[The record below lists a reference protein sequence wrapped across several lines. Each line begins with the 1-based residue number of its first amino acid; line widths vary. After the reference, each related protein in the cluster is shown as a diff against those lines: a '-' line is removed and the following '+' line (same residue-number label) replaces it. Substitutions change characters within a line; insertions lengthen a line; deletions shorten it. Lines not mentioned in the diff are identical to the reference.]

1 MNKSAEY
8 LPGNHEH
15 VAKQL
20 SKIIPVHLTNQTG
33 NTFCKFLSK
42 ILPIYSCNQKIQGI
56 HKGINTSS
64 YSTS

>member
-20 SKIIPVHLTNQTG
+20 SKIIPVYLMNQTG

-56 HKGINTSS
+56 HKGINPSP